1 MEKTKSKRGL
11 AFYLRIYLKITSQD
25 IKSKMSYRADFITTF
40 FGMIALN
47 LTGFVAFWIIFKNF
61 PEINGWDYREM
72 LFLYAF
78 SLIALVPVEFF
89 FDNNWNLQQ
98 YIVTGDFIKYCFKP
112 LNIFFYY
119 FSEVFGTRGLGQF
132 VFGVGTLIY
141 AWVSL
146 GIPVTF
152 LIIVKLLIALF
163 SASLFMI
170 ALRNLS
176 AASCFWIVN
185 GLHIMNITNKFRDY
199 ARYPITIFG
208 GVFRVIF
215 TFIIPI
221 AFMAYYPSLEFL
233 ETKQPVFLT
242 YFTPIY
248 GIIFFFISYKV
259 WMKGAKSYSGT
270 GS

>member
-1 MEKTKSKRGL
+1 M
-11 AFYLRIYLKITSQD
+11 
-25 IKSKMSYRADFITTF
+25 
-40 FGMIALN
+40 N
-47 LTGFVAFWIIFKNF
+47 L
-61 PEINGWDYREM
+61 
-72 LFLYAF
+72 
-78 SLIALVPVEFF
+78 
-89 FDNNWNLQQ
+89 
-98 YIVTGDFIKYCFKP
+98 
-112 LNIFFYY
+112 
-119 FSEVFGTRGLGQF
+119 
-132 VFGVGTLIY
+132 
-141 AWVSL
+141 
-146 GIPVTF
+146 
-152 LIIVKLLIALF
+152 
-163 SASLFMI
+163 
-170 ALRNLS
+170 
-176 AASCFWIVN
+176 VN
-185 GLHIMNITNKFRDY
+185 RFRDY